1 MLLLPVIVLFSL
13 AIVLGA
19 QQRRKRRRR
28 KQAMIRQL
36 YAWAETNSTL
46 EPELKQWIQRLPDAD
61 AALLVEQLT
70 AFCAKLN
77 WELTWL
83 FAPQIERAPMLKQ
96 ALEESVGAYV
106 RAVLTGLRM
115 EPDVRAYHR
124 YLAFASQPKA
134 RKHRPLVEK
143 LYPKIQIELPPAEST
158 APRKLA
164 FLSRFTTGKGRKS
177 ADKPPNRQEQIAA
190 IQRAF
195 ELNPGQT
202 MEALKQTLA
211 EEAQGNL
218 AQAKQYGT
226 PTNVPAL
233 SGA

>member
-13 AIVLGA
+13 TIVLGA

-61 AALLVEQLT
+61 AAILVEQLSD
-70 AFCAKLN
+70 FCAKLN

-83 FAPQIERAPMLKQ
+83 FAPQIERAPLLKQ

-115 EPDVRAYHR
+115 EPDVRAYQR
-124 YLAFASQPKA
+124 YLAFDSKPKA
-134 RKHRPLVEK
+134 RKHRFLVEK
-143 LYPKIQIELPPAEST
+143 LYPKIQIELPTEEST
-158 APRKLA
+158 VTSKFA
-164 FLSRFTTGKGRKS
+164 FLSQFTARKARKS
-177 ADKPPNRQEQIAA
+177 ADKPPSRQEQIAA
-190 IQRAF
+190 IQHAF
-195 ELNPGQT
+195 ELNPGHT

-211 EEAQGNL
+211 EEAKENL
-218 AQAKQYGT
+218 AQAKHYIA